1 MLECDGDYSCLEKE
15 IMNFEKGI
23 FSKIYIIENVLID
36 DLQPKW
42 QFIL

>member
-1 MLECDGDYSCLEKE
+1 MLECDGDYSCLEEE

-23 FSKIYIIENVLID
+23 FSKIYIIENFLND